1 MIEWLGPGFIYTVL
15 KDAWSALRGRRRRLS
30 SAEILEL
37 RQKWKLLF
45 EKEIWKTHA
54 EKLRKDVIIRDMKRL
69 DHYPDVDRKEKGI
82 SPWFRISLMGTYH
95 KGILVGLRWGELTR
109 HGEEGGWRYTDY
121 EAGESGD
128 LKVILIG
135 RIPFENIESVDW
147 DGDEYYYVPH
157 IYCYFDAKRK
167 EPYEELVFCEQNCP
181 PERLPYYVEVASYE
195 KVRQLSKKLGID
207 SFS

>member
-1 MIEWLGPGFIYTVL
+1 MIEWLGPGLIYTVL

-37 RQKWKLLF
+37 RQKWKPLF

-82 SPWFRISLMGTYH
+82 SPWFRIDLMGTYH

-109 HGEEGGWRYTDY
+109 HGEEGGWRYTNY
-121 EAGESGD
+121 KAGESGD

-147 DGDEYYYVPH
+147 DGDEYYYFPH

-181 PERLPYYVEVASYE
+181 PKRLPYYVEVASYE
-195 KVRQLSKKLGID
+195 KVRRLNKKLGID
-207 SFS
+207 SSF